1 MDFFLMNIRLQYRP
15 IRRGLTSFAFSIS
28 QIPEWIIS
36 TGSVR
41 KMLPVI
47 FLMHIT
53 GFSLAQTSSDSSG
66 IPEDEAAADDPS
78 RYFTR
83 VELFNELQR
92 HHNNYYLNATT
103 LRTIVK
109 LGEKFTTRLDIP
121 FLYNSTN
128 SPAGYQQFGISD
140 ISFRLLGFKFVE
152 SPKRAFTASIEF
164 SLNTA
169 NSPLTGTGKN
179 IIAPMFSFSQSIK
192 KGVLLA
198 FVFEQ
203 AVSFSGD
210 KNRQDINYSKMQA
223 ILLYTW
229 SKKIWTT
236 LAPEWYIDYVGGGS
250 SLNMEGRI
258 AYAVRPRL
266 NLFAQA
272 GAGIFGNPDFIPYYA
287 WSAEIGIRYFMF
299 RTRLLKKG

>member
-1 MDFFLMNIRLQYRP
+1 MNLRFICNSSEKSLES
-15 IRRGLTSFAFSIS
+15 IVFSIC
-28 QIPEWIIS
+28 QILKRII
-36 TGSVR
+36 
-41 KMLPVI
+41 LPALLKKKLILLLMIHVI
-47 FLMHIT
+47 SYT
-53 GFSLAQTSSDSSG
+53 QAQTPSDSSR
-66 IPEDEAAADDPS
+66 IPEDEAVADDPS

-92 HHNNYYLNATT
+92 HHNNYYLDQTT

-121 FLYNSTN
+121 FLHNSIH

-140 ISFRLLGFKFVE
+140 ISFRLLGYKLLE
-152 SPKRAFTASIEF
+152 SVKRALTASIEF

-179 IIAPMFSFSQSIK
+179 IIAPMVSYTQALK

-198 FVFEQ
+198 FVFEETY
-203 AVSFSGD
+203 SFSGD
-210 KNRQDINYSKMQA
+210 KIREDISYSKLQV

-229 SKKIWTT
+229 SRRMWTT
-236 LAPEWYIDYVGGGS
+236 LAPEWYLDYVQGGS
-250 SLNMEGRI
+250 SMNLEGRI
-258 AYAVRPRL
+258 AYAVTPRF

-272 GAGIFGNPDFIPYYA
+272 GAGIFGNPDFVPYYQ
-287 WSAEIGIRYFMF
+287 WSAEIGLRYFMF
-299 RTRLLKKG
+299 RNPHPKKK